1 MTEQNDPLLEWNRLN
16 ISNAEREI
24 ARAFFLGTLS
34 SSEHADRFSTWLLA
48 GIAGTAALFV
58 TQISSI
64 LPFLSEGGFKRCGGI
79 LVVAGLLG
87 LLAKQRAVW
96 VRMAL
101 EQNRVI
107 EQLML
112 PALQKHEEDEDEIRD
127 FAQKRGLEIQTEIDI
142 RRASE
147 AFISAFPKILRGRLR
162 KQLEIGL
169 SNPHSHLRGV
179 FKNFLYQIL
188 FTASQVFFF
197 LVFVVLAV
205 AHAAAI

>member
-1 MTEQNDPLLEWNRLN
+1 MTEQTDPLLEWNRLN
-16 ISNAEREI
+16 ISNAERDI
-24 ARAFFLGTLS
+24 TRAFFLGTLS

-58 TQISSI
+58 TQVASI
-64 LPFLSEGGFKRCGGI
+64 LPFLSEEGFKRCGGL

-101 EQNRVI
+101 EQTRVM

-112 PALQKHEEDEDEIRD
+112 PALEKHEEDEDKILD
-127 FAQKRGLEIQTEIDI
+127 IAQKRGLALQTEIDI

-147 AFISAFPKILRGRLR
+147 AFISAFPRILRGRLR
-162 KQLEIGL
+162 KQLERGL
-169 SNPHSHLRGV
+169 VDPHSHLRGA

-197 LVFVVLAV
+197 LAFVVLAV